1 MTLGRQLASAISAI
15 FMIALIGVQVI
26 HLRSAHTHLQR
37 QLESLAQD
45 AATSLGLSLGA
56 LMRGADAALAET
68 IINPAFDRGH
78 YERIDYLSAT
88 GELLVTK
95 VLPPEQGK
103 YPAWFVSIFPLE
115 SPTAESL
122 VSSGWRQLG
131 KVRVT
136 VHPRYAYEQL
146 WVTARDTLLY
156 LLLIYVGA
164 MIALRIFLRGLLRPL
179 AAVEAAAQAISSR
192 NFVTLNLR
200 PSTRELARVV
210 EAMNSLSRKVNE
222 AIEGESMRAE
232 KLHAVAYGDPVT
244 GLLNGRGFAARF
256 ESTYEGG
263 EHEPFSGVLALVE
276 IADLGAINRQFGP
289 ERCDDLLRSL
299 YQQMGEV
306 AKATGGFAG
315 RWTGALIILALPQ
328 LSSGAARERLTVL
341 RTQAIEAL
349 KEFGLDRAERIYCA
363 GVEAR
368 RGHATLRALARGA
381 EEAMLQAREAADGI
395 VVLEATSSAA
405 ASAAGAESD
414 PFVVVRDALAERRL
428 QLFGQ
433 VAYRMS
439 DHRPLHTEILSRLRD
454 AAGNE
459 MTAAQFM
466 PIVAAHGLSDEFD
479 RGVIERVVAQVK
491 AQPRQDESV
500 SINLSMRSAERPEFL
515 EWLGTLL
522 QRERAVAGRL
532 VFEMAEHGVAKNPD
546 AAAALARTVN
556 RAGAGFAI
564 DNFGVHRDSLVLVQR
579 LRPAYIKLAAAHTPR
594 MVADAGTRFF
604 AESLVRAARQLDI
617 PAIAQSVEDDI
628 TFQSLGALGFAGYQG
643 HLIGRP
649 APWPKDKV

>member
-1 MTLGRQLASAISAI
+1 MSLGRQLAAAISAI
-15 FMIALIGVQVI
+15 FLVALVGIESI
-26 HLRSAHTHLQR
+26 YLRSAHAHLQQ

-45 AATSLGLSLGA
+45 AATSIGLSLGA
-56 LMRGADAALAET
+56 LLREGDTALAET

-78 YERIDYLSAT
+78 YERIDYESASGEPLVSKRLS
-88 GELLVTK
+88 
-95 VLPPEQGK
+95 PEEGR
-103 YPAWFVSIFPLE
+103 YPRWFAKLFPMQE
-115 SPTAESL
+115 PTAESL
-122 VSSGWRQLG
+122 VSAGWRQLG

-136 VHPRYAYEQL
+136 VHPRFAYEQL
-146 WVTARDTLLY
+146 WATARDTVVY
-156 LLLIYVGA
+156 LLLIYVA
-164 MIALRIFLRGLLRPL
+164 ALLALRLFLRGVLRPL
-179 AAVEAAAQAISSR
+179 AAIEGAAKAISSR

-222 AIEGESMRAE
+222 AIEGESRRAE

-244 GLLNGRGFAARF
+244 GLLNARGFAARF
-256 ESTYEGG
+256 ESAYEG

-276 IADLGAINRQFGP
+276 IADLGAINRQLGP
-289 ERCDDLLRSL
+289 ERCDDLLRSV
-299 YQQMGEV
+299 YQQMEEL
-306 AKATGGFAG
+306 AKASGGFAG
-315 RWTGALIILALPQ
+315 RWTGALTILAMPHVA
-328 LSSGAARERLTVL
+328 SDAARQRLAAL

-368 RGHATLRALARGA
+368 RGQATLRALALGA
-381 EEAMLQAREAADGI
+381 EEAVLQAREAPDGV
-395 VVLEATSSAA
+395 VVLDASSAGDPA
-405 ASAAGAESD
+405 ADTD
-414 PFVVVRDALAERRL
+414 PFAIVRDALAARRL
-428 QLFGQ
+428 RLLGQ

-439 DHRPLHTEILSRLRD
+439 DHRALHTEILSRLRD

-459 MTAAQFM
+459 IAAAQFM
-466 PIVAAHGLSDEFD
+466 PIVAAHGLSEEFD
-479 RGVIERVVAQVK
+479 RGVVERVIEA
-491 AQPRQDESV
+491 ARGRDESV
-500 SINLSMRSAERPEFL
+500 SINLSMRSVERPEFL
-515 EWLGTLL
+515 EWLGNLL

-532 VFEMAEHGVAKNPD
+532 VFEVAEHGVAKNQD
-546 AAAALARTVN
+546 AAAALASVVN

-579 LRPAYIKLAAAHTPR
+579 LRPVYIKLAGAHTPR

-617 PAIAQSVEDDI
+617 PTIAQSVEEDA

-649 APWPKDKV
+649 RPWPH

>member
-1 MTLGRQLASAISAI
+1 MSLGRQLAAAISAI
-15 FMIALIGVQVI
+15 FLVALVGIESI
-26 HLRSAHTHLQR
+26 YLRSAHAHLQQ

-45 AATSLGLSLGA
+45 AATSIGLSLGA
-56 LMRGADAALAET
+56 LLREGDTALAET

-78 YERIDYLSAT
+78 YERIDYESASGEPLVSKRLS
-88 GELLVTK
+88 
-95 VLPPEQGK
+95 PEEGR
-103 YPAWFVSIFPLE
+103 YPRWFAKLFPMQE
-115 SPTAESL
+115 PTAESL
-122 VSSGWRQLG
+122 VSAGWRQLG

-136 VHPRYAYEQL
+136 VHPRFAYEQL
-146 WVTARDTLLY
+146 WATARDTVVY
-156 LLLIYVGA
+156 LLLIYVA
-164 MIALRIFLRGLLRPL
+164 ALLALRLFLRGVLRPL
-179 AAVEAAAQAISSR
+179 AAIEAAAKAISSR

-222 AIEGESMRAE
+222 AIEGESRRAE

-244 GLLNGRGFAARF
+244 GLLNARGFAARF
-256 ESTYEGG
+256 ESAYEG

-276 IADLGAINRQFGP
+276 IADLGAINRQLGP
-289 ERCDDLLRSL
+289 ERCDDLLRSV
-299 YQQMGEV
+299 YQQMEEL
-306 AKATGGFAG
+306 AKASGGFAG
-315 RWTGALIILALPQ
+315 RWTGALTILAMPHVA
-328 LSSGAARERLTVL
+328 SDAARQRLAAL

-368 RGHATLRALARGA
+368 RGQATLRALALGA
-381 EEAMLQAREAADGI
+381 EEAVLQAREAPDGV
-395 VVLEATSSAA
+395 VVLDASSAGDPA
-405 ASAAGAESD
+405 ADTD
-414 PFVVVRDALAERRL
+414 PFAIVRDALAARRL
-428 QLFGQ
+428 RLLGQ

-439 DHRPLHTEILSRLRD
+439 DHRALHTEILSRLRD

-459 MTAAQFM
+459 IAAAQFM
-466 PIVAAHGLSDEFD
+466 PIVAAHGLSEEFD
-479 RGVIERVVAQVK
+479 RGVVERVIEA
-491 AQPRQDESV
+491 ARGRDESV
-500 SINLSMRSAERPEFL
+500 SINLSMRSVERPEFL
-515 EWLGTLL
+515 EWLGNLL

-532 VFEMAEHGVAKNPD
+532 VFEVAEHGVAKNQD
-546 AAAALARTVN
+546 AAAALASVVN

-579 LRPAYIKLAAAHTPR
+579 LRPVYIKLAGAHTPR

-617 PAIAQSVEDDI
+617 PTIAQSVEEDA

-649 APWPKDKV
+649 RPWPH

>member
-1 MTLGRQLASAISAI
+1 MTLARQLASAISAI
-15 FMIALIGVQVI
+15 FIVALIGVQAI

-56 LMRGADAALAET
+56 LLKNGDAALAET
-68 IINPAFDRGH
+68 IIKPAFDRGH
-78 YERIDYLSAT
+78 YERVDYLSAT
-88 GELLVTK
+88 GERVVSK
-95 VLPPEQGK
+95 ILPPEEGR
-103 YPAWFVSIFPLE
+103 YPAWFARVFPLE
-115 SPTAESL
+115 APTAESL
-122 VSSGWRQLG
+122 VSAGWRQLG

-146 WVTARDTLLY
+146 WTTARDTLLY
-156 LLLIYVGA
+156 MLLIYIAA
-164 MIALRIFLRGLLRPL
+164 MLALRVFLRGLLRPL

-200 PSTRELARVV
+200 PKTRELARVV

-222 AIEGESMRAE
+222 AIEGESKRAE

-256 ESTYEGG
+256 ESSYEGG
-263 EHEPFSGVLALVE
+263 EHEPFEGVLALVE
-276 IADLGAINRQFGP
+276 IGDLGAINRQLGP

-299 YQQMGEV
+299 YQQMDDV

-315 RWTGALIILALPQ
+315 RWTGALIILAMPHLR
-328 LSSGAARERLTVL
+328 SVAARGRLTVL

-363 GVEAR
+363 GIEAR
-368 RGHATLRALARGA
+368 RGQTTLRALARGA
-381 EEAMLQAREAADGI
+381 EEAMLQAREAAEGI
-395 VVLEATSSAA
+395 VVLDGTSPTDVP
-405 ASAAGAESD
+405 AESD
-414 PFVVVRDALAERRL
+414 PFLIVRDALAERRL
-428 QLFGQ
+428 RLLGQ
-433 VAYRMS
+433 AAYRMS

-454 AAGNE
+454 SAGNDI
-459 MTAAQFM
+459 TAAQFM
-466 PIVAAHGLSDEFD
+466 PIVAAHGLSEEFD
-479 RGVIERVVAQVK
+479 RGVIERVIEIA
-491 AQPRQDESV
+491 RGRDESV
-500 SINLSMRSAERPEFL
+500 SINLSMRSVERPEFL
-515 EWLGTLL
+515 GWLGNLL
-522 QRERAVAGRL
+522 QRERVVAGRL
-532 VFEMAEHGVAKNPD
+532 VFEIAEHGVAKNQN
-546 AAAALARTVN
+546 AAAMFAQTVN

-579 LRPAYIKLAAAHTPR
+579 LRPVYIKVAAAHTPR

-617 PAIAQSVEDDI
+617 PAIAQNVEDDI

-643 HLIGRP
+643 HLIGKP
-649 APWPKDKV
+649 TPWPKA

>member
-1 MTLGRQLASAISAI
+1 MTLARQLASAISAI
-15 FMIALIGVQVI
+15 FIVALIGVQAI

-56 LMRGADAALAET
+56 LLKNGDAALAET
-68 IINPAFDRGH
+68 IIKPAFDRGH
-78 YERIDYLSAT
+78 YERVDYLSAT
-88 GELLVTK
+88 GERVVSK
-95 VLPPEQGK
+95 ILPPEEGR
-103 YPAWFVSIFPLE
+103 YPAWFARVFPLE
-115 SPTAESL
+115 APTAESL
-122 VSSGWRQLG
+122 VSAGWRQLG

-146 WVTARDTLLY
+146 WTTARDTLLY
-156 LLLIYVGA
+156 MLLIYIAA
-164 MIALRIFLRGLLRPL
+164 MLALRVFLRGLLRPL

-200 PSTRELARVV
+200 PKTRELARVV

-222 AIEGESMRAE
+222 AIEGESKRAE

-256 ESTYEGG
+256 ESAYEGG
-263 EHEPFSGVLALVE
+263 EHEPFNGVLALVE
-276 IADLGAINRQFGP
+276 IGDLGAINRQLGP
-289 ERCDDLLRSL
+289 DRCDDLLRSL
-299 YQQMGEV
+299 YQQMDDV
-306 AKATGGFAG
+306 AKASGGFAG
-315 RWTGALIILALPQ
+315 RWTGALTILAMPHLM
-328 LSSGAARERLTVL
+328 SGAARGRLTVL

-349 KEFGLDRAERIYCA
+349 KEFGLDRAERVYCA

-368 RGHATLRALARGA
+368 RGQTTLRALARGA
-381 EEAMLQAREAADGI
+381 EEAMLQAREAAEGI
-395 VVLEATSSAA
+395 VVLDATSPMEVP
-405 ASAAGAESD
+405 AESD
-414 PFVVVRDALAERRL
+414 PFLIVRDALAERRL
-428 QLFGQ
+428 RLLGQ

-439 DHRPLHTEILSRLRD
+439 DHRALHTEILSRLRD
-454 AAGNE
+454 SAGNDI
-459 MTAAQFM
+459 TAAQFM
-466 PIVAAHGLSDEFD
+466 PIVAAHGLSEEFD
-479 RGVIERVVAQVK
+479 RGVIERVVATMK
-491 AQPRQDESV
+491 AQPRRDESI

-515 EWLGTLL
+515 EWLGSLL
-522 QRERAVAGRL
+522 QRERVIAGRL
-532 VFEMAEHGVAKNPD
+532 IFEMAEHGVAKNPG
-546 AAAALARTVN
+546 AAAALAQTVN

-617 PAIAQSVEDDI
+617 PAIAQSVEDDV

-649 APWPKDKV
+649 APWPK